1 MVLRLLAEEE
11 GLGMWLSLR
20 LGVVLLVVFALL
32 FLDSVNNGIS
42 LTV

>member
-11 GLGMWLSLR
+11 GLGIWLSLG
-20 LGVVLLVVFALL
+20 LAVVLLVVFALR
-32 FLDSVNNGIS
+32 FLDSANNGIS